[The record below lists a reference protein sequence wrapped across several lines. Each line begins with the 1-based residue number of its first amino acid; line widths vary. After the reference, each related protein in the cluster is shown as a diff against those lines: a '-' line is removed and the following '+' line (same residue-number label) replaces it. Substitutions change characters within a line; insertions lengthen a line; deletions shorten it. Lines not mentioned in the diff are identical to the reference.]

1 MGKLT
6 RAYIEKLRQ
15 AARLELR
22 RKARDGE
29 LLRAP
34 LFAEQLGISL
44 RELARLESKG
54 DVFSVDVDGTPHYPA
69 LLSSPNYDPRR
80 LRKVCRI
87 IFPASATMRWDYLTT
102 GWDSLGGLSPLEA
115 MQSDDG
121 YHRLLADAKSWAAQ
135 WWRTTVEIYGSAG
148 AGSDACPAAPL
159 CTGVVEMD
167 PRVSVWYRAA
177 EALSYFPNM
186 RPDGPYP
193 RLSAATVIATK
204 RAGGA
209 SEPVREFELDV
220 TVSEGMSYAAV
231 VGSGVNPA
239 RLGPVLVDEADD
251 IVAIV
256 RKLLLA
262 TAPRPRH
269 RAR

>member
-6 RAYIEKLRQ
+6 RAYIDQLRQ
-15 AARLELR
+15 AARQELR

-29 LLRAP
+29 LLLAP

-69 LLSSPNYDPRR
+69 LLSSPNYDLRR

-87 IFPASATMRWDYLTT
+87 ILPASASMRWDYLITA
-102 GWDSLGGLSPLEA
+102 WDSLGGVTPLES

-121 YHRLLADAKSWAAQ
+121 YHRLLTDAKSWAAQ
-135 WWRTTVEIYGSAG
+135 WWRTTVEIYGGGNANRGTCST
-148 AGSDACPAAPL
+148 L
-159 CTGVVEMD
+159 VCTGAVEMD
-167 PRVSVWYRAA
+167 PRVSVWRRAA
-177 EALSYFPNM
+177 NALSCNM
-186 RPDGPYP
+186 RPDGPYSQ
-193 RLSAATVIATK
+193 LNAATVIATK
-204 RAGGA
+204 CAGGA
-209 SEPVREFELDV
+209 SKPVREFELDV
-220 TVSEGMSYAAV
+220 TVSEGMSYASV
-231 VGSGVNPA
+231 VGSGVSPA

-262 TAPRPRH
+262 TAPRTRH
-269 RAR
+269 HAR

>member
-1 MGKLT
+1 MSKLT
-6 RAYIEKLRQ
+6 RAYIDQLRQ
-15 AARLELR
+15 AARQELR
-22 RKARDGE
+22 RKACDGE

-34 LFAEQLGISL
+34 RFAEQLGISL

-69 LLSSPNYDPRR
+69 LLASPSYDPRR

-87 IFPASATMRWDYLTT
+87 IFPASASMRWDYLTT
-102 GWDSLGGLSPLEA
+102 AWDSLGGLTPLEA

-121 YHRLLADAKSWAAQ
+121 YHRLLTDAKSWAAQ
-135 WWRTTVEIYGSAG
+135 GWRTTVEIYVGGYANRGTCSA
-148 AGSDACPAAPL
+148 L
-159 CTGVVEMD
+159 VCTGAVEMD
-167 PRVSVWYRAA
+167 PRVSVWRRAA
-177 EALSYFPNM
+177 DALSCNM

-193 RLSAATVIATK
+193 RLSAATVIATNS
-204 RAGGA
+204 AAGA

-220 TVSEGMSYAAV
+220 TVSEGMSYASV
-231 VGSGVNPA
+231 VGSGVTPT

-251 IVAIV
+251 ILAIV

-269 RAR
+269 RTC